1 MSNEIQDN
9 HPTNSKDNSDCLS
22 KAKKLIYL
30 RKMNK
35 ILFYFLKKGANVCIC
50 AFFVVTLQ
58 RKLLGNESTN

>member
-1 MSNEIQDN
+1 MSNEIQDDY
-9 HPTNSKDNSDCLS
+9 PTNSKDNSDCLS

-30 RKMNK
+30 RKMYK

>member
-1 MSNEIQDN
+1 MRNEIQDN

-35 ILFYFLKKGANVCIC
+35 ILFYFKKKCANVCIC
-50 AFFVVTLQ
+50 AFFVVFLQ
-58 RKLLGNESTN
+58 RRMSITQHN

>member
-1 MSNEIQDN
+1 MSNEIQDD

-35 ILFYFLKKGANVCIC
+35 ILFYLKKCANVCIC

>member
-1 MSNEIQDN
+1 MRNEIQDN

-35 ILFYFLKKGANVCIC
+35 ISFYFKKNVQMF
-50 AFFVVTLQ
+50 AYVHF
-58 RKLLGNESTN
+58 LL

>member
-1 MSNEIQDN
+1 MRNEIQDN

-35 ILFYFLKKGANVCIC
+35 ILFYFKKNVRMF
-50 AFFVVTLQ
+50 AYVHF
-58 RKLLGNESTN
+58 LLYFCSAK